1 VQNRVGLGFGLVLAA
16 LLANAAVAGWNVYRI
31 RQNDRAVA
39 KSYAVLD
46 ALDRLLLTMQDAETG
61 QRGYLLT
68 GRPAYLQPY
77 HDAVRDVRDRL
88 AAVRA
93 LLPADEGQERARALE
108 ADVNAK
114 LEELETTVALHDKEG
129 RTRP

>member
-1 VQNRVGLGFGLVLAA
+1 MASRRRPRWRAMLTAVVMPRLLKLPVGSCDSSLMRRRFSPSAA
-16 LLANAAVAGWNVYRI
+16 PRRGQGKSGRAGWNVYRV

-39 KSYAVLD
+39 NSYAVLE

-68 GRPAYLQPY
+68 GRQDYLQPY
-77 HDAVRDVRDRL
+77 RDAVRHVHDRL

-93 LLPADEGQERARALE
+93 LLPADEG
-108 ADVNAK
+108 
-114 LEELETTVALHDKEG
+114 
-129 RTRP
+129 P